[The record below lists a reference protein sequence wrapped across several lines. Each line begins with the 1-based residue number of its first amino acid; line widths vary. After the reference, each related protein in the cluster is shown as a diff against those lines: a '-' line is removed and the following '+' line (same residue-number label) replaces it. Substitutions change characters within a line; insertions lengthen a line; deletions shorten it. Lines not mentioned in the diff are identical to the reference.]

1 MQNRRLGVAV
11 VWLALFCDYL
21 LMTIVIPIFPSLGV
35 SEVEVGLLFS
45 AKAAVQVLFSP
56 VVARVVD
63 GHGLKPLMAGLFVEL
78 VSSLG
83 FTASTSYPFWF
94 VMRAIQGLA
103 SAAILSSGFLHVQQL
118 HEGDNDALGNAM
130 GTVIT
135 GIISGVLL
143 GPPIGGVL
151 FELGDTVPFF
161 FNAGFVALAMVCTL
175 AYDRKRTRAA
185 EPAKEVQDNGNGEEV
200 LTSRL
205 TVMTTNKVGKLLRD
219 KHVLVI
225 LFALMFANA
234 AISCLEATC
243 GLFLEEELGLKPS
256 EVGLMYMVT
265 AFPSVCGSKIG
276 GWLGNRFGRWKI
288 IMFGMV
294 IQGAFYALGPKD
306 HLGVVAVSFA
316 GLGCGM
322 GFVDGCAPALLSDVG
337 QLYHDGTGVIFTLQ
351 TAAIQVGFIVGP
363 VCGSALMQGF
373 SFQVMSIVLGGL
385 MILFAPVLF
394 INSDIEKL
402 SRQRNQ
408 SKHHAVKAKQALAAP
423 EPKEEP
429 VLVVVDA
436 GNTGDVAAVAA
447 PAGNT
452 TEIADVGNS
461 DSLTMTAAP
470 IDVVA
475 I

>member
-1 MQNRRLGVAV
+1 MAENPDANTMAEKSSQTPNRRLGVAV

-35 SEVEVGLLFS
+35 GEVEVGMLFS

-63 GHGLKPLMAGLFVEL
+63 GYGLKPLVFGLFVEL
-78 VSSLG
+78 VSSIG
-83 FTASTSYPFWF
+83 FTASTSYSFWF

-161 FNAGFVALAMVCTL
+161 FNAGIVALAMVVTMVY
-175 AYDRKRTRAA
+175 ARRYTQA
-185 EPAKEVQDNGNGEEV
+185 PAKDDCKDRGVETSTGE
-200 LTSRL
+200 
-205 TVMTTNKVGKLLRD
+205 KVCALLKD
-219 KHVLVI
+219 KHVLVV

-265 AFPSVCGSKIG
+265 AFPSVCGSKLG

-288 IMFGMV
+288 IMLGMV
-294 IQGAFYALGPKD
+294 MQGAFYALGPKD
-306 HLGVVAVSFA
+306 ILGVVAVSFA

-351 TAAIQVGFIVGP
+351 TAAIQMGFIVGP

-385 MILFAPVLF
+385 MVVFAPMLYT
-394 INSDIEKL
+394 NRDIL
-402 SRQRNQ
+402 QLL
-408 SKHHAVKAKQALAAP
+408 KAKQALSAP
-423 EPKEEP
+423 QPKEEDSAGATP
-429 VLVVVDA
+429 AVSKTELDA
-436 GNTGDVAAVAA
+436 TGNADTQ
-447 PAGNT
+447 T
-452 TEIADVGNS
+452 TVEKPTIIA
-461 DSLTMTAAP
+461 
-470 IDVVA
+470 I
-475 I
+475 